1 MEAIDGKKIY
11 NYMYTLH
18 YVMFLDE
25 RLFMCCSAVAVNVAA
40 KSSIASLHKD
50 INGHGEEKI

>member
-1 MEAIDGKKIY
+1 
-11 NYMYTLH
+11 
-18 YVMFLDE
+18 MFLDE